1 MKVYNSVRMS
11 GDHFVIAISSIRKC
25 YFIHNRMIKR
35 VNTNTS
41 KQNESKNI
49 DKRLKVIKIR
59 VPFLRHGCQNVT
71 FWWGRAV
78 FIFLKYKK
86 VQVGNNQEKHFSF
99 QKQN

>member
-49 DKRLKVIKIR
+49 DKRLKVIKY
-59 VPFLRHGCQNVT
+59 VYLSLDM
-71 FWWGRAV
+71 AV
-78 FIFLKYKK
+78 KMLHSAEVGLFSYFFKYKK